1 MLRTTPRKRLD
12 LHLRYLLSRITS
24 HWACCCSAPHRAG
37 LLLYTQSNLRED
49 VEACAFT
56 LLLNRKEPGRSWQE
70 AHVTIKEANDTMKQH
85 LLPAH
90 TFRHRPGFLL
100 PEQSEEGGRSVGSLC
115 QAVQVNSPYRLGLVL
130 EQSSIRELSR
140 TEPPM
145 SEWEDGSLVS
155 LEHGLLSVHQAPFPL
170 KYRLPLAL
178 VLSYSLLDFCDES
191 WFSAG
196 WTARYI
202 YFFQQAARLSLRPIL
217 VAPGGDRKG
226 ASTSTEARL
235 LLHGILLMEIFAQR
249 RISPTTHCTDL
260 AELRNIACQEFN
272 AVSWDTYERYKTC
285 VRECIEGLLS
295 PNIAPDED
303 LFHHAVLRIIDL
315 VSADHVAAWE
325 GQDPDEVLT
334 NLHLPAVN
342 IAVESPRSIAQ
353 GASITVNGHK
363 GTRAF
368 FKSKPAPPPKHGLAI
383 KGPKPPRPTTPKPN
397 VFKVSLHLSFFLD
410 STDMDFEA

>member
-1 MLRTTPRKRLD
+1 MCK
-12 LHLRYLLSRITS
+12 
-24 HWACCCSAPHRAG
+24 
-37 LLLYTQSNLRED
+37 
-49 VEACAFT
+49 
-56 LLLNRKEPGRSWQE
+56 
-70 AHVTIKEANDTMKQH
+70 
-85 LLPAH
+85 
-90 TFRHRPGFLL
+90 
-100 PEQSEEGGRSVGSLC
+100 
-115 QAVQVNSPYRLGLVL
+115 AVQVNSPYRLGLVL
-130 EQSSIRELSR
+130 EQSSIRASSH

-202 YFFQQAARLSLRPIL
+202 YFFQRASRLSLRPIL

-226 ASTSTEARL
+226 ASSTSTEARL

-249 RISPTTHCTDL
+249 QISPTTHCTDL
-260 AELRNIACQEFN
+260 ADLRDIACQEFN
-272 AVSWDTYERYKTC
+272 AVSWDNYERYKTC
-285 VRECIEGLLS
+285 VRECIEGLFS
-295 PNIAPDED
+295 PNITPDED

-353 GASITVNGHK
+353 GASIKMNAHNETV
-363 GTRAF
+363 
-368 FKSKPAPPPKHGLAI
+368 PPPKHGLAI
-383 KGPKPPRPTTPKPN
+383 KGLKPPRPTTPKPN
-397 VFKVSLHLSFFLD
+397 VLQVCVYCIHLSFLIRLT
-410 STDMDFEA
+410 STPKLKMVTHSLKRVLTSAETKAPSKSLVPHEWQGIEAFQTIDDPGE